1 MRLRLFLALLLAA
14 APAFAAPP
22 NIVVILADDL
32 GYGDLGC
39 YGATAVKTPHSD
51 RLAREGLRFTDGYA
65 TSATCTPSRYSMLT
79 GEYAWRQKGTGVLP
93 GDAALIVA
101 PGRPTLASSLKAAG
115 YKTGAVGKWHLGLG
129 TQSQPANWNG
139 VVKPGPLEVGFDYS
153 FIMAA
158 TGDRVPCVY
167 VKDHRVVGWD
177 PADPIFV
184 DYGKPFPG
192 EPNGVDN
199 RKELKLDWSHGH
211 NMSVVN
217 GVGRIGYMRGGKAA
231 LWKDEDMADTFT
243 REAVAFI
250 EREKAHPFYLYF
262 ATHDIHVPRVPHPR
276 FAKAT
281 AMGAR
286 GNAIAE
292 FDWEVGEILA
302 ALDRNGLAE
311 NTLVLLTSD
320 NGPVLD
326 DGYADKANELRG
338 AHQPAGPLR
347 GGKYSLFEGG
357 TRVPWIVRY
366 PARVKPGVSG
376 ALISQI
382 DLPATFAALA
392 GAPAPAK
399 PWIDSRNAL
408 PALLGEDRA
417 GRAHIIEHANRLA
430 VRQGDW
436 LFLPPG
442 PAQEGLGP
450 WTRAPLPP
458 PGGLYNLK
466 EDIGEQRNL
475 AAEQPE
481 RVQALAAILA
491 KERGE

>member
-1 MRLRLFLALLLAA
+1 MNLRALFYLLLVV
-14 APAFAAPP
+14 APACAAPP
-22 NIVVILADDL
+22 DIVVILADDV

-65 TSATCTPSRYSMLT
+65 TSSTCTPSRYSMLT
-79 GEYAWRQKGTGVLP
+79 GEYAWRQNGTGVLP

-101 PGRPTLASSLKAAG
+101 PGRPTLASALKAAG
-115 YKTGAVGKWHLGLG
+115 YATGAVGKWHLGLG
-129 TQSQPANWNG
+129 ERGKPADWNG
-139 VVKPGPLEVGFDYS
+139 EVKPGPLEVGFDYS

-167 VKDHRVVGWD
+167 VKGHRVVGLD
-177 PADPIFV
+177 PADPISV
-184 DYGKPFPG
+184 DYAKPFPG
-192 EPNGVDN
+192 EPTGIDH
-199 RKELKLDWSHGH
+199 RSELRLDWTHGH
-211 NMSVVN
+211 NNAVVN
-217 GVGRIGYMRGGKAA
+217 GIGRIGFMRGGKAA
-231 LWKDEDMADTFT
+231 LWKDEEMADTFT

-276 FAKAT
+276 FATAT
-281 AMGAR
+281 TMGAR

-326 DGYADKANELRG
+326 DGYADQANELRG
-338 AHQPAGPLR
+338 THQPAGPLR
-347 GGKYSLFEGG
+347 AGKYSLFEGG

-366 PARVKPGVSG
+366 PSRVKPGVSA

-392 GAPAPAK
+392 EAPAPAT

-408 PALLGEDRA
+408 PALLGDDRA
-417 GRAHIIEHANRLA
+417 GRQHIIEHSGRLA

-436 LFLPPG
+436 LFVTPG
-442 PAQEGLGP
+442 SVQDGLGP
-450 WTRAPLPP
+450 WNRIALPP

-466 EDIGEQRNL
+466 DDIGELHNL

-481 RVQALAAILA
+481 RVRELSGIIS